1 MSGDVVVTLTAIGVL
16 AVALVGALAVSW
28 WLWESAEP

>member
-16 AVALVGALAVSW
+16 VVALAGAVGISF
-28 WLWESAEP
+28 WLWERAEP